1 MKTRIISIVVVLS
14 FSILVS
20 AQGIEKKPEKI
31 YKNAFSISLATLP
44 LGNFQ
49 LNYERSLNSA
59 WAIKIGIGA
68 TFVDKDDRK
77 KEGLNSEIY
86 LKYYVLDK
94 DREKKFYNIY
104 FSPYV
109 EYKNTSVTFYD
120 EDTRIGTGRQVVT
133 YNSIGG
139 GFLFGQYFVLGKR
152 LVLDL
157 YFGGG
162 IRTNFSSGEDN
173 YLYNQVY
180 DRTFLQDVYRGI
192 IGKIGLDIGFKF

>member
-1 MKTRIISIVVVLS
+1 MKTIIITVAVFIYTSLFI
-14 FSILVS
+14 S
-20 AQGIEKKPEKI
+20 AQTPVQKPEKI
-31 YKNAFSISLATLP
+31 YNNALSIALTNLP

-49 LNYERSLNSA
+49 INYERSITSD

-68 TFVDKDDRK
+68 SFIDKDDRK

-109 EYKNTSVTFYD
+109 EYRNTSVTFYD
-120 EDTRIGTGRQVVT
+120 EDTYMGAFSKQVVT
-133 YNSIGG
+133 YNSVGG

-162 IRTNFSSGEDN
+162 IRRNFSSDADN
-173 YLYNQVY
+173 SLFNGTSFQEGYN
-180 DRTFLQDVYRGI
+180 GI
-192 IGKIGLDIGFKF
+192 VGKIGLDIGFKF

>member
-1 MKTRIISIVVVLS
+1 MKTRIFSIVILLS
-14 FSILVS
+14 ASLLVS
-20 AQGIEKKPEKI
+20 AQSLEKKSDKI
-31 YKNAFSISLATLP
+31 YNNALSISLATLP
-44 LGNFQ
+44 TGNFQ
-49 LNYERSLNSA
+49 LNYERSINTT

-68 TFVDKDDRK
+68 TFIDKDDRK

-104 FSPYV
+104 FSPFI

-120 EDTRIGTGRQVVT
+120 EDTYMGAYNKQVVT
-133 YNSIGG
+133 YNSVGG

-162 IRTNFSSGEDN
+162 IRRNFSNDEDN
-173 YLYNQVY
+173 SLFNTTPFQEGYN
-180 DRTFLQDVYRGI
+180 GI